1 MNTIEQALAK
11 GLCLQLIIKNGYQL
25 NIQRP
30 TLEEAKQLTA
40 SYRPWYIQLTSM
52 LFFKSSLQKVNW
64 DLIIDNAI
72 SPEIILEVYQDC
84 LEAKNNDVL
93 D

>member
-30 TLEEAKQLTA
+30 TLEEAKELTKT
-40 SYRPWYIQLTSM
+40 YRPWYIQLTSI
-52 LFFKSSLQKVNW
+52 LFFKGSLQKVNW
-64 DLIIDNAI
+64 DVIIDAAT
-72 SPEIILEVYQDC
+72 SPEIILEVYNDC
-84 LEAKNNDVL
+84 LKERSKQNV
-93 D
+93 